1 MKYMSLFDTDGKRV
15 TSVPCDGGLT
25 DEKKATLEADGYV
38 KFANGLTI
46 QWGSTIIH
54 NRETQITFPIA
65 FSTECFCG
73 MVTAQKSTGNLS
85 GSQCNHAVRI
95 ANTTGMVAIMYDN
108 TNTGWYWLAIGI

>member
-1 MKYMSLFDTDGKRV
+1 MLFR
-15 TSVPCDGGLT
+15 SVSQSRYI
-25 DEKKATLEADGYV
+25 EKKATLEADGYV

-85 GSQCNHAVRI
+85 GSQCNPAVRI